1 MNEINMMATLVK
13 LADLGVTGVKVFY
26 EGSGDSGCIEEVV
39 YTTEKMDEDEEAAF
53 DDINDINLW
62 GKDVGHLANLDSGL
76 TSDIQSFVEEQIIND
91 IEDWWNNE
99 GGSGTVCILIPSG
112 KYKIMNDIRIIEIQ
126 TYYHEGSL
134 IQKTL

>member
-13 LADLGVTGVKVFY
+13 LADLGVTGVKVYY
-26 EGSGDSGCIEEVV
+26 EGSGDSGCIEDVV
-39 YTTEKMDEDEEAAF
+39 YTTEKMDADEENAF
-53 DDINDINLW
+53 TDLDEINVW
-62 GKDVGHLANLDSGL
+62 GEDVMPLSKLDSGL
-76 TSDIQSFVEEQIIND
+76 ASDIQNFVEEQLLND

-99 GGSGTVCILIPSG
+99 GGSGSVCILIPSG
-112 KYKIMNDIRIIEIQ
+112 KYKITNDIRIVETE

>member
-26 EGSGDSGCIEEVV
+26 EGGGDSGCIEEVV

-53 DDINDINLW
+53 DDINDINLY

-112 KYKIMNDIRIIEIQ
+112 KYKIMNDIRMIEIQ